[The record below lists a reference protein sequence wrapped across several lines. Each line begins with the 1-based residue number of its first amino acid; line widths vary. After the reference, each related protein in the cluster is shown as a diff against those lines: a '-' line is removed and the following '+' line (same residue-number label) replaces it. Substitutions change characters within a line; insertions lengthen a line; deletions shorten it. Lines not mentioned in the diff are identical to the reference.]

1 MVTACSSRS
10 SSYGNL
16 RLPGLSVMAIQTTE
30 LIALDTGSLM
40 AELIF
45 GSIDGIFSVL
55 GIIAAGGA
63 AGLMGLQIFTTGI
76 GGAAAGALSV
86 FAATYLSQTTER
98 KTRLLNAWE
107 NSKNLRARKSSNGN
121 SQKRVPTKKEHA
133 MFHSLLSK
141 VHRRALL
148 SGLVTSGTSSIASLA
163 LLLPLVLI
171 AQSYSVPVSNLL
183 GIILLSFLGAF
194 RGMSLKQSAAKSA
207 IKMVI
212 LGVVIIVASRIL
224 GNYVETV
231 FLNHP

>member
-1 MVTACSSRS
+1 
-10 SSYGNL
+10 
-16 RLPGLSVMAIQTTE
+16 MAIQTTE
-30 LIALDTGSLM
+30 LIALASGSVM
-40 AELIF
+40 ADLVLR
-45 GSIDGIFSVL
+45 SIDGIFSVL

-63 AGLMGLQIFTTGI
+63 ALLTSLQVFTTGI

-86 FAATYLSQTTER
+86 FAATYLSQTTEK

-148 SGLVTSGTSSIASLA
+148 SGIVTSGTSSIASLA
-163 LLLPLVLI
+163 LLLPLVLLTQ
-171 AQSYSVPVSNLL
+171 AYSVPVSNLL

-194 RGMSLKQSAAKSA
+194 RGASLKQSAAKSA